1 MTVEEVVDVGGDE
14 REDRLQDRGVVM
26 MTMMLTLMQMLR
38 LVEPRLLKIRKMAIV
53 RAIDLL

>member
-38 LVEPRLLKIRKMAIV
+38 LVEPRLLKIQKKVIV
-53 RAIDLL
+53 RAIGLL

>member
-1 MTVEEVVDVGGDE
+1 MTVEEVKDVGGVE
-14 REDRLQDRGVVM
+14 LIDRLQDQGVVM

-53 RAIDLL
+53 RATSLL